1 MSESLDQ
8 TTIPALPERTRVL
21 KIPEVALVVLIGV
34 SGSGKSTF
42 AAQHFLPT
50 EILSSDHFRAVVS
63 DDANNQAVTPEAFDA
78 LHHIA
83 ALRLQLGKLTVIDA
97 TNVKPQDRA
106 SLVTLAKAHDVLPVA
121 VVLNLDERLCR
132 ERNAARPDR
141 TFGTHVVRNQIV
153 NLRRG
158 LRGLEKEGF
167 RYITI
172 LNTPAEVA
180 ALQFERMPVY
190 SDRRGEMG
198 PFDIIGDIHGCYDE
212 LAELLT
218 QLGYEA
224 DAVAGMR
231 HPAGRRAIF
240 LGDLVDRGPKVV
252 AVVDLAR
259 QMVAAGQAL
268 CVPGNHDVKLQRYL
282 EGRKVQIAHG
292 LAESIAQIAALPEE
306 ERTRWS
312 QDYRTFIEGL
322 SSHYVLDEGKLVV
335 AHAGMK
341 EAFQGRASGRVRA
354 FALFGATTGE
364 TDEFGLPE
372 RENWAADYRGKA
384 AVVYGHTA
392 VDEADWHNN
401 TIDID
406 TGCVY
411 GGRLT
416 ALRWPERELM
426 SVNAHKAY
434 AESSHPLST
443 TSNSANP
450 AADSMPATMLR
461 LEDVIGKQ
469 IIKTRLMGNVIIE
482 EDHSAAALEVMSR
495 FALDPRWLIY
505 LPPTMSPSETSH
517 LDGYLEHPVEAFAY
531 FRQQG
536 IETVVCEEKHMGSRA
551 VLVLCRDSA
560 TAALRF
566 GVSADGPNGVCYTR
580 TGRQFFDEARDGA
593 FIARLTAALD
603 RAGFWERYVTDW
615 VCLDAEILPWNVKA
629 QELLRV
635 QYAPVA
641 AAGTAALAAT
651 LIAVEQ
657 ALQRGVDVVALHEKL
672 IQQQEDIMKYAAAY
686 RHYCWD
692 LDGLNGVR
700 VAPFH
705 LLATEGKTYLDR
717 DHLWHMSELARLA
730 ESDEI
735 FMATQHR
742 AVTLNDDAECT
753 AATEWWES
761 MTARGGEGM
770 VVKPLAFVAHKGRK
784 LVQPAVKCRGREYLR
799 IIYGPDYTAPEHL
812 TRLRSRGLGAK
823 RTLALREFAM
833 GIESLERFVSN
844 EPLWRV
850 HQPVFGVLALESEP
864 VDPRL

>member
-1 MSESLDQ
+1 
-8 TTIPALPERTRVL
+8 
-21 KIPEVALVVLIGV
+21 
-34 SGSGKSTF
+34 
-42 AAQHFLPT
+42 
-50 EILSSDHFRAVVS
+50 
-63 DDANNQAVTPEAFDA
+63 
-78 LHHIA
+78 
-83 ALRLQLGKLTVIDA
+83 
-97 TNVKPQDRA
+97 
-106 SLVTLAKAHDVLPVA
+106 
-121 VVLNLDERLCR
+121 
-132 ERNAARPDR
+132 
-141 TFGTHVVRNQIV
+141 
-153 NLRRG
+153 
-158 LRGLEKEGF
+158 
-167 RYITI
+167 
-172 LNTPAEVA
+172 
-180 ALQFERMPVY
+180 
-190 SDRRGEMG
+190 
-198 PFDIIGDIHGCYDE
+198 
-212 LAELLT
+212 
-218 QLGYEA
+218 
-224 DAVAGMR
+224 
-231 HPAGRRAIF
+231 
-240 LGDLVDRGPKVV
+240 
-252 AVVDLAR
+252 
-259 QMVAAGQAL
+259 
-268 CVPGNHDVKLQRYL
+268 
-282 EGRKVQIAHG
+282 
-292 LAESIAQIAALPEE
+292 
-306 ERTRWS
+306 
-312 QDYRTFIEGL
+312 
-322 SSHYVLDEGKLVV
+322 
-335 AHAGMK
+335 
-341 EAFQGRASGRVRA
+341 
-354 FALFGATTGE
+354 
-364 TDEFGLPE
+364 
-372 RENWAADYRGKA
+372 
-384 AVVYGHTA
+384 
-392 VDEADWHNN
+392 
-401 TIDID
+401 
-406 TGCVY
+406 
-411 GGRLT
+411 
-416 ALRWPERELM
+416 
-426 SVNAHKAY
+426 
-434 AESSHPLST
+434 
-443 TSNSANP
+443 
-450 AADSMPATMLR
+450 
-461 LEDVIGKQ
+461 
-469 IIKTRLMGNVIIE
+469 
-482 EDHSAAALEVMSR
+482 
-495 FALDPRWLIY
+495 
-505 LPPTMSPSETSH
+505 MSPSETSH

-603 RAGFWERYVTDW
+603 RAGFWERYATDW

-717 DHLWHMSELARLA
+717 DHLWHMTELARLA